1 MPDKSGNRSASN
13 NNRFPGWMRLKA
25 INMKTLINKAAEDAI
40 KSSEQCQTELTKLFA
55 SKPAQFAAVMKMKL
69 ALLEIFYK
77 NNSNNDAEK
86 EAFIKVERN
95 RFYYYKNLNLRF
107 D

>member
-1 MPDKSGNRSASN
+1 MN
-13 NNRFPGWMRLKA
+13 
-25 INMKTLINKAAEDAI
+25 TLINKAAEDAI

-69 ALLEIFYK
+69 ALMENFY
-77 NNSNNDAEK
+77 NYYSNNDAEK
-86 EAFIKVERN
+86 EAFVEVEIN
-95 RFYYYKNLNLRF
+95 RLYYYKNLNTQF